1 MKYDDN
7 PGLRALQQL
16 VDTIN
21 ATGGLVAADDG
32 FLAPAADPE
41 WIDLA
46 PAYLSACKA
55 LGLDPLIPKEEE
67 E

>member
-21 ATGGLVAADDG
+21 ATGGLVVADDG
-32 FLAPAADPE
+32 FIAPVADPD
-41 WIDLA
+41 WIDLGA
-46 PAYLSACKA
+46 AYLSACKA
-55 LGLDPLIPKEEE
+55 LGLDPLMPKEDE
-67 E
+67 

>member
-1 MKYDDN
+1 VKYDDN

-46 PAYLSACKA
+46 PAYLNACRV
-55 LGLDPLIPKEEE
+55 LGMEPQVKEDA
-67 E
+67 